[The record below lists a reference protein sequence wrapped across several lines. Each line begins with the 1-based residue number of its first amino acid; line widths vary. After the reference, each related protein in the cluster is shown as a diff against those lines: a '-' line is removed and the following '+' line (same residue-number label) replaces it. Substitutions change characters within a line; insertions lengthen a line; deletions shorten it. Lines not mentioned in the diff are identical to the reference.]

1 MKKVISII
9 LWILIIGINVLQII
23 NNSLDMKYLIEPF
36 EMNDDI
42 CELKRIASEKLLN
55 NTYTTLLSIILLI
68 GYTVIILLPKS
79 KNT

>member
-1 MKKVISII
+1 MKKVISIT
-9 LWILIIGINVLQII
+9 LWILIIGINVLQIM
-23 NNSLDMKYLIEPF
+23 NNSLDMKYLIAPF

-42 CELKRIASEKLLN
+42 YELKRIANEKLLD

-79 KNT
+79 KKT